1 MLAGTFMCRCGITSN
16 EQRIINNEQK
26 TIAIP
31 AFLSVAQRNV
41 SLSNEIAITSTKWLY
56 RLVREF
62 WSTVRQ
68 IATGLAG
75 GGLFNGHSNREV
87 ITVLFLRL
95 PGRLITHYSL
105 LIAARPNVGA
115 VAGHAVNG
123 CDLLRVGLDANQQ
136 SKGNKPSLAR
146 QDGAGN
152 VAAPTL

>member
-1 MLAGTFMCRCGITSN
+1 MGNLPVNSQGQDVYATILF
-16 EQRIINNEQK
+16 II
-26 TIAIP
+26 
-31 AFLSVAQRNV
+31 
-41 SLSNEIAITSTKWLY
+41 LY
-56 RLVREF
+56 
-62 WSTVRQ
+62 
-68 IATGLAG
+68 
-75 GGLFNGHSNREV
+75 
-87 ITVLFLRL
+87 
-95 PGRLITHYSL
+95 PL